1 MPPPNSHPADGAPG
15 KHGSAPRPRRH
26 AAHHALLFNTRPRAK
41 HIWIAVTILALA
53 AATIGGVMVF
63 TDFEFASITREITSW
78 VEKLNPLAVVPLMAI
93 LPVAGFP
100 IAVVYLVAG
109 ARFGPLWG
117 GVVVSL
123 VTAFHLLATHAVA
136 RSFLRKPIERF
147 VHRRHKKLP
156 AIPEDEQVAV
166 AVIAALVPGL
176 PYFVRN
182 YLLALSGVRLRV
194 YFWTCLPIYVAR
206 SYVTIMLGDLS
217 GDPSRRGFLILVAFD
232 VLKILICGGV
242 IWWWRRHHR
251 RVHGHD
257 HHSDHDAHSDGGS
270 LPPIAAARR

>member
-1 MPPPNSHPADGAPG
+1 MTV
-15 KHGSAPRPRRH
+15 
-26 AAHHALLFNTRPRAK
+26 L
-41 HIWIAVTILALA
+41 VLA
-53 AATIGGVMVF
+53 AVAAAGVVLF
-63 TDFEFASITREITSW
+63 TDFEFAAITDAITRW
-78 VEKLNPLAVVPLMAI
+78 VEKLNPVAVVPLMAL

-117 GVVVSL
+117 GVVVAL

-156 AIPEDEQVAV
+156 EIPEDEQVAV

-217 GDPSRRGFLILVAFD
+217 GDPSRRGFIILVAFD
-232 VLKILICGGV
+232 VLKVLICGGV

-251 RVHGHD
+251 RVHGHEHD
-257 HHSDHDAHSDGGS
+257 HHSDHDARHGGDS